1 MGSQLELVNMVARL
15 VFVSLSLFAGVTLCQ
30 DFKKHNLPVLFQY
43 EEPGH
48 SVAVFRG
55 AELKQ
60 AIAAGLVPGFGNL
73 GRKGKVLIDD
83 GSDDMAAAKTA
94 AAAKAAADA
103 TAAADA
109 RAAAEAKAAADA
121 RARAAAAKAAADARA
136 AAEAKAAA
144 EARARAAAAK
154 AAADA
159 RAAEEARQARSRT
172 SQLDSAEQACIQ
184 ACKNLAGQCRNPFA

>member
-1 MGSQLELVNMVARL
+1 MGTQLVAPIHTSNMVTKVLFTSLL
-15 VFVSLSLFAGVTLCQ
+15 VAIHTCTGQLV
-30 DFKKHNLPVLFQY
+30 KKHNLPVLFQY

-73 GRKGKVLIDD
+73 GGRTGKVLVDT
-83 GSDDMAAAKTA
+83 SADDMAAAN
-94 AAAKAAADA
+94 
-103 TAAADA
+103 
-109 RAAAEAKAAADA
+109 
-121 RARAAAAKAAADARA
+121 
-136 AAEAKAAA
+136 
-144 EARARAAAAK
+144 ARARAAAAK

-159 RAAEEARQARSRT
+159 RAAEAARAGRART

-184 ACKNLAGQCRNPFA
+184 ACRNLAGQCRNPFA

>member
-1 MGSQLELVNMVARL
+1 MGSQLELVNMVAKV
-15 VFVSLSLFAGVTLCQ
+15 VFLSLFLLAGLTFCQ

-73 GRKGKVLIDD
+73 GRQGKVLVDD
-83 GSDDMAAAKTA
+83 SADDMAAADTKAAADARARA
-94 AAAKAAADA
+94 AAAKAA
-103 TAAADA
+103 TDA

-121 RARAAAAKAAADARA
+121 RARAAAAKAAAAARA

-144 EARARAAAAK
+144 DARARAAA
-154 AAADA
+154 
-159 RAAEEARQARSRT
+159 
-172 SQLDSAEQACIQ
+172 
-184 ACKNLAGQCRNPFA
+184 